1 MAGKVNKVMA
11 AIEGVALAATVGDR
25 EEAQGKLEAS
35 MKELDE
41 GEREAMAVGDD
52 PTPEQ
57 WIDFGKKVVSAV
69 RMGMKIY
76 KAFAP

>member
-1 MAGKVNKVMA
+1 MASRVNKAMA
-11 AIEGVALAATVGDR
+11 AIQGVALAATVGDR
-25 EEAQGKLEAS
+25 EEAQQKLEAS

-52 PTPEQ
+52 PTAEE
-57 WIDFGKKVVSAV
+57 WMEFGRKVVSAV